1 MKNVSDEK
9 LVLVMINAELELK
22 PYGSKLNQNRQK
34 KNGSYV
40 LKYILSNK
48 SFALK
53 PTSEPVSE

>member
-1 MKNVSDEK
+1 MKNG
-9 LVLVMINAELELK
+9 ELDLK

-53 PTSEPVSE
+53 PTSEPVTE

>member
-1 MKNVSDEK
+1 MKNG
-9 LVLVMINAELELK
+9 ELDLK